1 MFTGLIEEVGKVTSI
16 VSIGGGKR
24 ITIAANKIM
33 NDVKIDD
40 SVAINGTCQTV
51 VKVTGNEFQV
61 EAIEET
67 LKKTTLNSFNVGEK
81 VNLERAAQLGSRLG
95 GHLVQGHVDCTGT
108 VLSITE
114 KETEVQIWIEF
125 PIEFQKYIIPVGSIA
140 VNGVSLTV
148 AQVRNNSFMLT
159 IIPHT
164 WKVTILYMLKPGSK
178 VNLEFDLIGKYIE
191 NMLKYGKSEDNIQK
205 KSGLEHYLDQPD
217 W

>member
-1 MFTGLIEEVGKVTSI
+1 MFTGLIEEVGTVKSI
-16 VSIGGGKR
+16 ISIGGGKR

-40 SVAINGTCQTV
+40 SVAVNGTCQTV
-51 VKVTGNEFQV
+51 VKVNGNEFQV

-67 LKKTTLNSFNVGEK
+67 LKKTTLGSFKIGEK

-108 VLSITE
+108 VLSISE
-114 KETEVQIWIEF
+114 KATEVQIWIEF
-125 PIEFQKYIIPVGSIA
+125 PQEFQKYIIPVGSIA

-191 NMLKYGKSEDNIQK
+191 NMLKYGKSGDNMQK
-205 KSGLEHYLDQPD
+205 KSGMEQYIDQPD